1 MGTESVLAWRI
12 RSGWKSIQTDIP
24 SKESEPVCPLM
35 YCEVQDIMCATED
48 VLSQNVCVDQLSTND
63 VCTVEEMKRPDEISS
78 VVGETNG
85 SRYVCTV
92 CTEQPVEC
100 RCVDSV
106 GSDAIGRE
114 SANQKIRS
122 RCSFTQTKGDILL
135 TEGGGT
141 HASGSFRRNN

>member
-1 MGTESVLAWRI
+1 M
-12 RSGWKSIQTDIP
+12 
-24 SKESEPVCPLM
+24 CPLM
-35 YCEVQDIMCATED
+35 YGEVQDIMCATED

-114 SANQKIRS
+114 SA
-122 RCSFTQTKGDILL
+122 KGIFHLQREGAHMHLDHLEHLEEIILL
-135 TEGGGT
+135 LRGGGT
-141 HASGSFRRNN
+141 K